1 VLSVATSD
9 LARARDRLAG
19 AGAATGVRAPFD
31 AVQEA
36 VEALGRD
43 PGLVLFFPT
52 GDLDPQE
59 AAMQAQAAA
68 GDARVAGMTGS
79 GVITPGGALESGCSA
94 VAVDTSV
101 PVGIGTGTS
110 SDPRA
115 AGRSAAGEAL
125 FSIDREGSYAA
136 LLLFVDS
143 ESGDQAEIVDGAY
156 EIAGGRIPLAGGA
169 AGGEARAQ
177 FADGKPLSGSVVA
190 VAIASQAPIGVGI
203 GHGCVPRGTP
213 SIVTRSHGR
222 VLLQLDGRPAE
233 AVYLEKLGMDDV
245 PLSDDDFEAIAMAHP
260 LAQPELRGDV
270 RPRYVRG
277 RAPGGGLICATSIE
291 ANAAVEVCEQ
301 KPEAIVRSAVAAVD
315 EALGQLS
322 GPAEAVLL
330 FDCAARSA
338 RFGNPLASREV
349 ESIISSVGDPPPA
362 MAGTYTRGE
371 IGRIRGAKG
380 DRNYSLVVVAFGSSG

>member
-1 VLSVATSD
+1 
-9 LARARDRLAG
+9 
-19 AGAATGVRAPFD
+19 
-31 AVQEA
+31 
-36 VEALGRD
+36 
-43 PGLVLFFPT
+43 
-52 GDLDPQE
+52 
-59 AAMQAQAAA
+59 MQAQAAA
-68 GDARVAGMTGS
+68 GDARVAGMTGT
-79 GVITPGGALESGCSA
+79 GVITPDGAIESGCSA
-94 VAVDTSV
+94 VALDSSV
-101 PVGIGTGTS
+101 PVGIGTSTS
-110 SDPRA
+110 SNPRV
-115 AGRSAAGEAL
+115 AGRSAADEAL
-125 FSIDREGSYAA
+125 SGVDREGSHVA
-136 LLLFVDS
+136 LLLLVDS

-177 FADGKPLSGSVVA
+177 FADGQPLSGSVVA
-190 VAIASQAPIGVGI
+190 VAIASQTPIGVGI
-203 GHGCVPRGTP
+203 AHGCVPRGTP
-213 SIVTRSHGR
+213 SIVTRSNGR

-233 AVYLEKLGMDDV
+233 AVYLEKLGMRDV

-277 RAPGGGLICATSIE
+277 RVPGGGLICATSIE

-301 KPEAIVRSAVAAVD
+301 KPEAIVSSAVAAVD
-315 EALGQLS
+315 EALGPLS

-349 ESIISSVGDPPPA
+349 ESIIASFGDPPPA
-362 MAGTYTRGE
+362 IAGTYTRGE

>member
-1 VLSVATSD
+1 
-9 LARARDRLAG
+9 
-19 AGAATGVRAPFD
+19 
-31 AVQEA
+31 
-36 VEALGRD
+36 
-43 PGLVLFFPT
+43 
-52 GDLDPQE
+52 
-59 AAMQAQAAA
+59 M
-68 GDARVAGMTGS
+68 
-79 GVITPGGALESGCSA
+79 
-94 VAVDTSV
+94 
-101 PVGIGTGTS
+101 
-110 SDPRA
+110 
-115 AGRSAAGEAL
+115 
-125 FSIDREGSYAA
+125 
-136 LLLFVDS
+136 
-143 ESGDQAEIVDGAY
+143 
-156 EIAGGRIPLAGGA
+156 
-169 AGGEARAQ
+169 
-177 FADGKPLSGSVVA
+177 
-190 VAIASQAPIGVGI
+190 
-203 GHGCVPRGTP
+203 PRGTP

-233 AVYLEKLGMDDV
+233 AVYLEKLGMGDV

-291 ANAAVEVCEQ
+291 ANAAVDVCEQ

-349 ESIISSVGDPPPA
+349 ESIISSFGDPPPA
-362 MAGTYTRGE
+362 IAGTYTRGE

-380 DRNYSLVVVAFGSSG
+380 DRNYSLIVVAFGSSG

>member
-1 VLSVATSD
+1 MSVATPD
-9 LARARDRLAG
+9 LVRTRVRLAG
-19 AGAATGVRAPFD
+19 AGAATGVRATFD

-36 VEALGRD
+36 VAAVGRN
-43 PGLVLFFPT
+43 PGLVLIFPT
-52 GDLDPQE
+52 GDIDPQE
-59 AAMQAQAAA
+59 AATQASAAA
-68 GDARVAGMTGS
+68 GDARVAGMTGT
-79 GVITPGGALESGCSA
+79 GAITRGGAIESGCSA
-94 VAVDTSV
+94 VAFNASV

-115 AGRSAAGEAL
+115 AGRSAAEEAL
-125 FSIDREGSYAA
+125 FGIDREGRHAA

-177 FADGKPLSGSVVA
+177 FADGQPLSGGVVA
-190 VAIASQAPIGVGI
+190 VAIANQAPIGVGI
-203 GHGCVPRGTP
+203 AHGCVPRGTP
-213 SIVTRSHGR
+213 SIVTRSQGH

-233 AVYLEKLGMDDV
+233 AVYLEKLGMGDV
-245 PLSDDDFEAIAMAHP
+245 PLSDNDFEAIAMAHP

-270 RPRYVRG
+270 RPRYVRS
-277 RAPGGGLICATSIE
+277 RAPRGGLICATGIE
-291 ANAAVEVCEQ
+291 ANAAVDVCEH
-301 KPEAIVRSAVAAVD
+301 KPEAIVRSGVAAVN
-315 EALGQLS
+315 EALELS
-322 GPAEAVLL
+322 GSAEAVLL

-349 ESIISSVGDPPPA
+349 ESIITALGDPPPA
-362 MAGTYTRGE
+362 IAGTYTRGE

-380 DRNYSLVVVAFGSSG
+380 DRNYSLVVVAVGSSG